1 MMGQFSTIKSSEE
14 EGTVAQK
21 SVLIVEDD
29 AGIGDLLLYLI
40 SQETPYKVVLAVNG
54 FQALD
59 DIQQMTPSLFMLDYH
74 LPGMTG
80 IELADRLRMME
91 AVKHVPIIIMS
102 ARLPIQ
108 DIEQRNLLG
117 MSKPFNLTMLL
128 ETVTKLVGNG

>member
-1 MMGQFSTIKSSEE
+1 MGQFSTIKSSEE

>member
-14 EGTVAQK
+14 EGMVAQK

-29 AGIGDLLLYLI
+29 AGIGDLLLYLL
-40 SQETPYKVVLAVNG
+40 SQETPYKIMLAVNG
-54 FQALD
+54 LQALD

-80 IELADRLRMME
+80 IELADRLRTME
-91 AVKHVPIIIMS
+91 TFKHVPIIIMS

-108 DIEQRNLLG
+108 DIEQRKLLG
-117 MSKPFNLTMLL
+117 MSKPFDLAMLL
-128 ETVTKLVGNG
+128 QTVKKLVENA

>member
-1 MMGQFSTIKSSEE
+1 MGQFSTIKSSEE

-29 AGIGDLLLYLI
+29 AGIGDLLLYLL
-40 SQETPYKVVLAVNG
+40 SQETPYKVALAING

-80 IELADRLRMME
+80 IELADRLREME
-91 AVKHVPIIIMS
+91 AFKHVPIIIMS

-117 MSKPFNLTMLL
+117 MSKPFDLALLL
-128 ETVTKLVGNG
+128 ETVKKLVGKV